1 MQQQQSQQA
10 RSAVSSLPN
19 TSSPRPAS
27 SPCSVQSAHP
37 ELSTSQAQS
46 FNSGSNNIHATQN
59 QDSMDRSTPKSGE
72 GVSSSSPFSDPD
84 LPPWSGLGGL
94 GGLGDDLFKNVDL
107 DMDFDLDD
115 ELSGANNN
123 SLHSINN
130 NNLVDEKSG
139 GSGRILRSSSE
150 NEQKISIPHPRMAKS
165 PLESDPASNIGMSA
179 KELQEHCKGS
189 GLRSIQNCSIIGD
202 NLPPPAPPSPPKVN
216 IPLRR
221 NFSLLLL
228 ILM

>member
-27 SPCSVQSAHP
+27 SPCSIQSAHP

-46 FNSGSNNIHATQN
+46 FNSGSNNISHATHN
-59 QDSMDRSTPKSGE
+59 QDSMDRSTPKSAE
-72 GVSSSSPFSDPD
+72 GLSSSSPCSDQD
-84 LPPWSGLGGL
+84 IPWSGLGGL

-115 ELSGANNN
+115 EELSGANNN

-150 NEQKISIPHPRMAKS
+150 NEQKISIPHPRLTSS
-165 PLESDPASNIGMSA
+165 PLESDAASNISMSA
-179 KELQEHCKGS
+179 KELQEHCKGM
-189 GLRSIQNCSIIGD
+189 GLKSIKNNSIIGD

-216 IPLRR
+216 III
-221 NFSLLLL
+221 FF
-228 ILM
+228 